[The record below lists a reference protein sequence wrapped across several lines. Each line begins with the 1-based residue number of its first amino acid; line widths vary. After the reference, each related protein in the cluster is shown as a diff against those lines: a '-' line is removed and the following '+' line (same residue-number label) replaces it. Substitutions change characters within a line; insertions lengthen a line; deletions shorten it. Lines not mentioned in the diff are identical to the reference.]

1 MSRLA
6 FLAPV
11 LATAALA
18 ACAQPQPAPESTAGC
33 NAQAAQFAV
42 GYAWTEALGEEAR
55 KRSGART
62 VRALRPGQA
71 VTLEFNAER
80 LNLDVDE
87 GSRVTRVRCG

>member
-6 FLAPV
+6 FLTPV
-11 LATAALA
+11 LASAALA
-18 ACAQPQPAPESTAGC
+18 ACAQPQPAPESTLAC

-42 GYAWTEALGEEAR
+42 GYAWTDALGEEAR
-55 KRSGART
+55 RRSGAKT